1 MVYEHLLKNELTMKK
16 VAVYGQ
22 SYSISAEKEIQIL
35 LEILEENNIVCFIES
50 KFYNL
55 LVEGDILNKKY
66 PTFSH
71 FNDLNNSFDLM
82 FTLGGDGT
90 ILRAVTYIRHLGIPM
105 LGINTGRL
113 GFLATINKKTIKESV
128 TLILNGAYSVQER
141 TLLSVKTSPETEKFS
156 EINFALNE
164 VTIARKNT
172 TSMIGVTTNLNHE
185 YLTNYWADGLIIA
198 TPTGSTGYSLS
209 CNGPVVSPDS
219 KNLVITPIAP
229 HNLTARSMVISDETS
244 IQLEVDS
251 REKEFLIS
259 LDSRITSVAKN
270 TKVFIEK
277 APFTIKSIIPNNQS
291 FLQTLRSK
299 LLWGEDTRNETNL

>member
-1 MVYEHLLKNELTMKK
+1 MKK

-55 LVEGDILNKKY
+55 LVKGDILNKKY

-90 ILRAVTYIRHLGIPM
+90 ILRAVTYIRDLGIPM

-128 TLILNGAYSVQER
+128 TLILNGEYSLQER
-141 TLLSVKTSPETEKFS
+141 TLLSVKTSPKTENFS

-172 TSMIGVTTNLNHE
+172 TSMIGITTNLNHE

-259 LDSRITSVAKN
+259 LDSRIASVEKN

>member
-1 MVYEHLLKNELTMKK
+1 MYKR
-16 VAVYGQ
+16 Q
-22 SYSISAEKEIQIL
+22 
-35 LEILEENNIVCFIES
+35 
-50 KFYNL
+50 
-55 LVEGDILNKKY
+55 
-66 PTFSH
+66 
-71 FNDLNNSFDLM
+71 
-82 FTLGGDGT
+82 
-90 ILRAVTYIRHLGIPM
+90 
-105 LGINTGRL
+105 
-113 GFLATINKKTIKESV
+113 
-128 TLILNGAYSVQER
+128 
-141 TLLSVKTSPETEKFS
+141 
-156 EINFALNE
+156 
-164 VTIARKNT
+164 
-172 TSMIGVTTNLNHE
+172 VTTNLNHE

>member
-1 MVYEHLLKNELTMKK
+1 MKK
-16 VAVYGQ
+16 VAIYGQ

-35 LEILEENNIVCFIES
+35 LEVLEENDIVCFIEN

-55 LVEGDILNKKY
+55 LIEGNILDKKY
-66 PTFSH
+66 PIFSD
-71 FNDLNNSFDLM
+71 FSDLNNSFDIM

-90 ILRAVTYIRHLGIPM
+90 ILRAVTYIRDLGIPI

-113 GFLATINKKTIKESV
+113 GFLATINKKTIKESIN
-128 TLILNGAYSVQER
+128 LILKGEYSIQER
-141 TLLSVKTSPETEKFS
+141 TLLSVKTLPETSEFS
-156 EINFALNE
+156 ELNFALNE

-172 TSMIGVTTNLNHE
+172 TSMIGVKTSLNKE

-209 CNGPVVSPDS
+209 CNGPVISPDS
-219 KNLVITPIAP
+219 KNFVITPIAP
-229 HNLTARSMVISDETS
+229 HNLNARPMVISDGTN
-244 IQLEVDS
+244 IQLTIDS
-251 REKEFLIS
+251 REKDFLIS
-259 LDSRITSVAKN
+259 LDSRITTVSKN
-270 TKVFIEK
+270 TSVFIEK
-277 APFTIKSIIPNNQS
+277 ASFTVKSIIPNNQS